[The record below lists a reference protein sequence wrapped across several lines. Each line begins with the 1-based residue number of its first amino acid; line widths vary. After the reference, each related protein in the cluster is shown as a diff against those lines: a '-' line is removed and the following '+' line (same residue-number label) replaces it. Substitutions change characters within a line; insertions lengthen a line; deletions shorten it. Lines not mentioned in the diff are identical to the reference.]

1 MYAYIYIYTQFFS
14 QVVFKGKPPSPEA
27 LPAGPDSAG
36 TAAFGNKTLRLMKDA
51 TRVLVSPAVAIVR
64 LSTAALH
71 KVCGERENER
81 ERKRESVCVYV
92 CVCVRERE
100 REEVRDARRERKAL

>member
-81 ERKRESVCVYV
+81 ERKRESVCVCMCV

-100 REEVRDARRERKAL
+100 REKK

>member
-1 MYAYIYIYTQFFS
+1 
-14 QVVFKGKPPSPEA
+14 VVFKGNPPSPEA
-27 LPAGPDSAG
+27 LPAGPESAG

-71 KVCGERENER
+71 KVFGERENER
-81 ERKRESVCVYV
+81 ERKRKRERECV
-92 CVCVRERE
+92 CVCVCERERE
-100 REEVRDARRERKAL
+100 REKK